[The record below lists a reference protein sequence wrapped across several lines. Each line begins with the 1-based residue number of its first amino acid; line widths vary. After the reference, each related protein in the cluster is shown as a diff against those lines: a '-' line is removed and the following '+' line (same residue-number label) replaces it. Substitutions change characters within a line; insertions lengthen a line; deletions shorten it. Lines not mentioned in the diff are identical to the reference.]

1 MARLPF
7 NPDLI
12 PPREPTPSRG
22 RGDTPLTVT
31 QLAAMVKDT
40 LSQGLP
46 VKLRVVGEVSNL
58 SDRSHWFF
66 NLKDQG
72 ASIRCVCFASNVR
85 KISFPVKD
93 GMEVIASGRIDFYET
108 AGNVQLY
115 VDKLEPVGVGE
126 LELKFR
132 ALCDELRKLGY
143 FEIDR
148 KKELPAMA
156 RRIAVVTS
164 RSAAALQDVIN
175 TAHKRWPGCQL
186 LLFDV
191 RVQGAAAAP
200 EIAKALN
207 LLSKHG
213 SKLGIDAI
221 ILTRGGGSM
230 EDLWAFNERVVADA
244 IYKCSLPI
252 VAAIGH
258 ETDTTVAELVADMRC
273 ATPTQ
278 AAMTLVPDQKALT
291 HQVDQLS
298 HRLRL
303 LVTRVVTHEKQR
315 LLHVARHTFF
325 RRPDQM
331 YAPIRER
338 LRHLEAS
345 LSAALP
351 RLIREQAQRF
361 GAVEAKLN
369 DALPRLLRDKQQQFD
384 LLATKLLT
392 DVPRLVKAETERLDA
407 LARQLESVGPMNV
420 LKRGYTYTLDADG
433 KVLRSAKDTKAGD
446 EMTTVLSD
454 GRVKS
459 RVEGGSGTPA
469 RPLQAAAPPKRTSR
483 QSKRKKDDDQPGLF

>member
-12 PPREPTPSRG
+12 PPRESPPAPPAPRG
-22 RGDTPLTVT
+22 KGDQPVTVT
-31 QLAAMVKDT
+31 QLALMVKDT
-40 LSQGLP
+40 LAQGLP
-46 VKLRVVGEVSNL
+46 VKLRVIGEISNL
-58 SDRSHWFF
+58 SDRTHWFF

-85 KISFPVKD
+85 RISFPVKD
-93 GMEVIASGRIDFYET
+93 GMEVIATGRIDFYET
-108 AGNVQLY
+108 GGNVQLY

-143 FEIDR
+143 FAVER
-148 KKELPAMA
+148 KKALPVMP
-156 RRIAVVTS
+156 RCIAVVTS

-175 TAHKRWPGCQL
+175 TAGKRWPGCRL

-200 EIAKALN
+200 EITKAIN

-213 SKLGIDAI
+213 AKLGIDAI

-230 EDLWAFNERVVADA
+230 EDLWAFNERIVAEA
-244 IYKCSLPI
+244 IYQCSLPI

-258 ETDTTVAELVADMRC
+258 ETDTTVAELVADLRC

-278 AAMTLVPDQKALT
+278 AAMTLVPDQRALA

-298 HRLRL
+298 HRLRRM
-303 LVTRVVTHEKQR
+303 VTGTVTHEKQR
-315 LLHVARHTFF
+315 LLHVARHAFF

-338 LRHLEAS
+338 LRQLETNLRA
-345 LSAALP
+345 
-351 RLIREQAQRF
+351 
-361 GAVEAKLN
+361 
-369 DALPRLLRDKQQQFD
+369 ALPRLLRERKQQFES
-384 LLATKLLT
+384 LAAKLLT
-392 DVPRLVKAETERLDA
+392 DLPRRVVSETQRLDA

-420 LKRGYTYTLDADG
+420 LSRGYTYTLDAAG
-433 KVLRSAKDTKAGD
+433 KVLRSASDAKAGD
-446 EMTTVLSD
+446 ELTTVLSD

-459 RVEGGSGTPA
+459 RIEGGAVGPGDPA
-469 RPLQAAAPPKRTSR
+469 
-483 QSKRKKDDDQPGLF
+483 G